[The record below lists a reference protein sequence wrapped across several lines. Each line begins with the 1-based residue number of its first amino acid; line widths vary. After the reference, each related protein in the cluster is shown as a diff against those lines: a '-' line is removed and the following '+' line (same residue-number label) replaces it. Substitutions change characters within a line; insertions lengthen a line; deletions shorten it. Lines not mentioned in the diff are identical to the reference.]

1 MVLALVPA
9 AFFHTWMNELDEQLT
24 SRELIKKSETIE
36 RSGRVVA
43 LTGKEEMM
51 NGFTRTIVM
60 KVRATHQAVF
70 KEPLP
75 RKCTTNLTPQ
85 ILLKDERPCMSI
97 ETESIPT
104 SVALF
109 YCPYYAIP
117 SSVSRRPLDLA
128 PSGNGAC
135 RLTSYFSL
143 PLFYSLHRC
152 VSRFGRS
159 TYSSALNHTRRW
171 QIVARL
177 HPDGADG
184 NR

>member
-60 KVRATHQAVF
+60 KVRATRQAVF

-104 SVALF
+104 SVALL

-128 PSGNGAC
+128 SSGNGAC
-135 RLTSYFSL
+135 RLTS
-143 PLFYSLHRC
+143 
-152 VSRFGRS
+152 
-159 TYSSALNHTRRW
+159 
-171 QIVARL
+171 
-177 HPDGADG
+177 
-184 NR
+184 